1 MAPLPRLKHA
11 PANYWLEIDRLD
23 YMLFAKLLGS
33 IECNFQVAR
42 QDSFFFCCSLQERFC
57 WMIHFIHVSYFLKI
71 HCTAWVE
78 TGKKHLKI
86 VVKSTLESVNAS
98 AYRIPICKQLP
109 YLFQRECR
117 TAPEPPKPVQMALQ
131 ASPWWENEF
140 DQDKRTLSPTWYY
153 LTFFQCLFDTP
164 SQCEVSG
171 ELKLTARDRKRAV
184 PVNSLLGGAT
194 VWRGW
199 LSLWYWEGTGHIF
212 QRAPGL
218 DCYVTL
224 WKI

>member
-117 TAPEPPKPVQMALQ
+117 TARKPPKPGQMALQ
-131 ASPWWENEF
+131 ASSWREN
-140 DQDKRTLSPTWYY
+140 QDKTTYLSLLHLIS
-153 LTFFQCLFDTP
+153 LTFLRYLFDTP

-171 ELKLTARDRKRAV
+171 ELTLTARETEKSGSPTRWWSGALTWLAEV
-184 PVNSLLGGAT
+184 LILGGT
-194 VWRGW
+194 
-199 LSLWYWEGTGHIF
+199 GTDF
-212 QRAPGL
+212 SAPR
-218 DCYVTL
+218 DWNSTSCREKSNV
-224 WKI
+224 